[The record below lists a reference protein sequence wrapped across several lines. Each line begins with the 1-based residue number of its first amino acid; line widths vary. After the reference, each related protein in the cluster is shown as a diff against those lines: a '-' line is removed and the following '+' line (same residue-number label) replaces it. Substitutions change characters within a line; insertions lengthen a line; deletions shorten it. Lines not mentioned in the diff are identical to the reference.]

1 MSTEVPNIVQQITD
15 LLNEAYSIRIFDL
28 KKSTLLAKEA
38 LVLSRNANEKSL
50 IGKSLNQLALFY
62 MIQGEQAISLKHSE
76 EAIQYFQELND
87 ERGIADAKYA
97 IASTYYKSDNYHLGL
112 VYLIDCLAIYRKYND
127 YHNQARTLKS
137 MGTIYE
143 YFIDIKNAIK
153 AYKSSIEAAK
163 LANDRNLESNAYCPL
178 SGIYLNQGKVIKAQ
192 EMIDSAIRIKR
203 ETGDIRGLA
212 FALYGRGKVSTHK
225 GNYKE
230 AEADF
235 VESININLEMNERLG
250 IGMSYYKLGALY
262 IKMNELEKAKEILST
277 GIQSA
282 EKYNVVIIKFKCYFL
297 MYEIFKMENNIEKA
311 LHYLEIYLKTKEQVI
326 NSQTSKIIE
335 NYELIKKMETL
346 ERDAEIQKEKAEI
359 IEKTNKAEQS
369 AKVRQEFLS
378 TMSHEIR
385 TPLNAV
391 ITISSLLQD
400 NATSE
405 QKVLVE
411 SLGFASNNLMMIIN
425 DILDFTKLDTNNVK
439 LDFRPIEFGALMKN
453 LRGMYD
459 ETAKIKDLHLNL
471 FVGVDVGN
479 SYQLDGTKLTQIL
492 SNLISNGIKYTKN
505 GNVTIEVKKVSEDET
520 HDTLRFSVKDTGVGI
535 PTKHF
540 EEIFESFS
548 QPKSITTRTEGGTGL
563 GLAIVKKLVELY
575 GSKIELKSREKSGSE
590 FYFELKL
597 KRTKSITSKSDKPTN
612 VLIGKSILIVDD
624 NMINA
629 LVASKLLIKWGLS
642 TDHAVNGREAI
653 LKSNVKKF
661 DFILMDIHMPLM
673 DGYESCDRI
682 RNSEGLNKETPIFAL
697 TADVTAESHPKY
709 NDNFNGLLIKPLE
722 IMKLHDMLVSVYD
735 K

>member
-1 MSTEVPNIVQQITD
+1 MSTEVSNIVQQITD

-28 KKSTLLAKEA
+28 KRSTLLAKEA
-38 LVLSRNANEKSL
+38 LVLSRNAEEKSL

-112 VYLIDCLAIYRKYND
+112 VYLIDCLAIYKKYND

-163 LANDRNLESNAYCPL
+163 IANDRNLESNAYCPL

-439 LDFRPIEFGALMKN
+439 LDFKPTEFGTLMKN
-453 LRGMYD
+453 LRGMY
-459 ETAKIKDLHLNL
+459 EEMAKSKDLHLNL

-492 SNLISNGIKYTKN
+492 SNLISNGIKYTKK

-520 HDTLRFSVKDTGVGI
+520 HDNLLFSVKDTGVGI
-535 PTKHF
+535 PTKYF

-597 KRTKSITSKSDKPTN
+597 KRTKTSTTKNEKPTN
-612 VLIGKSILIVDD
+612 ILVGKSILIVDD

-629 LVASKLLIKWGLS
+629 LVASKLLIKWGLI

-709 NDNFNGLLIKPLE
+709 NHNFNGLLIKPIE

>member
-1 MSTEVPNIVQQITD
+1 MSTEVSNIVKQITD
-15 LLNEAYSIRIFDL
+15 LLNEAYSIRIYDL

-38 LVLSRNANEKSL
+38 LVLSRNADEKSL

-62 MIQGEQAISLKHSE
+62 MIQGDQATSLIHSE

-112 VYLIDCLAIYRKYND
+112 VNLIDCLAIYRKYND

-153 AYKSSIEAAK
+153 AYKASIDAAK
-163 LANDRNLESNAYCPL
+163 LANDKNLESNAYCPL
-178 SGIYLNQGKVIKAQ
+178 SGIYLNQGKIVKAQ

-212 FALYGRGKVSTHK
+212 FALYGRGKVFTHK
-225 GNYKE
+225 EQYLE

-235 VESININLEMNERLG
+235 IESINIHLEMNERLG

-262 IKMNELEKAKEILST
+262 IKMNELEKAKDTITT

-282 EKYNVVIIKFKCYFL
+282 EQYNVVIIKFKCYFL
-297 MYEIFKMENNIEKA
+297 MYKIFKIENNIEKA
-311 LHYLEIYLKTKEQVI
+311 LHYLEIYLKTKEKVI
-326 NSQTSKIIE
+326 NFQTSKIIE

-346 ERDAEIQKEKAEI
+346 EREAEIQKEKAEI
-359 IEKTNKAEQS
+359 LEKTNKAEQS

-391 ITISSLLQD
+391 ITISNLLED
-400 NATSE
+400 NATAE

-439 LDFRPIEFGALMKN
+439 LDFKPTEFGALMKN
-453 LRGMYD
+453 LRGMF
-459 ETAKIKDLHLNL
+459 EEMAKSKDLQLNL

-492 SNLISNGIKYTKN
+492 SNLISNGIKYTKK
-505 GNVTIEVKKVSEDET
+505 GNVTIEVKKVADDET

-535 PTKHF
+535 PNKHF
-540 EEIFESFS
+540 DEIFESFT

-575 GSKIELKSREKSGSE
+575 GSTIAVKSREKSGSE
-590 FYFELKL
+590 FFFELKL
-597 KRTKSITSKSDKPTN
+597 KRTKSSISKNGKPTN
-612 VLIGKSILIVDD
+612 VLAGKSILIVDD

-697 TADVTAESHPKY
+697 TADVTAESHPNY
-709 NDNFNGLLIKPLE
+709 NDNFNGLLIKPIE
-722 IMKLHDMLVSVYD
+722 IMKLHDMLVSVFD

>member
-1 MSTEVPNIVQQITD
+1 MSTEVSNIVQQITD

-38 LVLSRNANEKSL
+38 LVLSRNAEEKSL

-112 VYLIDCLAIYRKYND
+112 VYLIDCLAIYKKYND

-262 IKMNELEKAKEILST
+262 IKMNELEKAKGILST

-326 NSQTSKIIE
+326 NFQTSKIIE

-369 AKVRQEFLS
+369 AKVHQEFLS

-439 LDFRPIEFGALMKN
+439 LDFKPTEFGTLMKN
-453 LRGMYD
+453 LRGMY
-459 ETAKIKDLHLNL
+459 EEMAKSKDLHLNL

-492 SNLISNGIKYTKN
+492 SNLISNGIKYTKK

-520 HDTLRFSVKDTGVGI
+520 HDNLLFSVKDTGVGI
-535 PTKHF
+535 PTKYF

-597 KRTKSITSKSDKPTN
+597 KRTKTSTTKNEKPTN
-612 VLIGKSILIVDD
+612 ILVGKSILIVDD

-629 LVASKLLIKWGLS
+629 LVASKLLIKWGLI

-709 NDNFNGLLIKPLE
+709 NHNFNGLLIKPIE